1 MTESNRR
8 NLIKGEIF
16 KSYVLSGQE
25 DKEKIQKIIIDD
37 LTNSEYE
44 TEDILIA
51 IRQHRTMSRYA
62 PHLSDIMQI
71 VSTKYEE
78 LRKKKIAQN
87 IDEKWLYFQKNAF
100 QPAMYLPFELEPW
113 AVKIKRLIGNSR
125 VEKCENKDFQWIK
138 KEFEGYCERLERG
151 ELELDDSIQL
161 MEGDR
166 FKIDGE
172 NIENGLKFF
181 GSMLNES
188 IKKDRKNIENGLK
201 SIGLMLN
208 ESN

>member
-16 KSYVLSGQE
+16 KSYVLAGQE

-44 TEDILIA
+44 TQDILIA

-151 ELELDDSIQL
+151 ELESDDSLQL

-166 FKIDGE
+166 FKIEGK
-172 NIENGLKFF
+172 NTENGLV
-181 GSMLNES
+181 
-188 IKKDRKNIENGLK
+188 

-208 ESN
+208 ERN